1 VDKKNIQMNEYI
13 AVGILMKEH
22 GIVHQPIQSYIDLI
36 RIAREGLP
44 VRALTQLMQYLELS
58 PSELRWLMD
67 MSQSTFQRRKK
78 SKLLT
83 TAEGE
88 RLVQLYQLIQKGLEI
103 FEDKEDFLDWFK
115 SRNQALGDVKP
126 MELLR
131 SQLGMHEVS
140 ELLGR
145 IEYGIY
151 S

>member
-1 VDKKNIQMNEYI
+1 MNEYV
-13 AVGILMKEH
+13 AVGSLMEKH
-22 GIVHQPIQSYIDLI
+22 GIIRQPIRSYVDLI
-36 RIAREGLP
+36 KISREGLP
-44 VRALTQLMQYLELS
+44 VLALTRLMQYLEIS
-58 PSELRWLMD
+58 PAELRWLMD
-67 MSQSTFQRRKK
+67 MSQSTYQRRMK

-83 TAEGE
+83 TAESE

-103 FEDKEDFLDWFK
+103 FEDKEDFLDWLK

-145 IEYGIY
+145 IEHGIY